1 MTKNTHGGHREGSGR
16 KQLLKTPRIVSIA
29 LDQSD
34 LDRLDRWRQQ
44 RELSRSEAVRRLIR
58 RVR

>member
-1 MTKNTHGGHREGSGR
+1 MPKNTHGGHRANSGR
-16 KQLLKTPRIVSIA
+16 KQLLRQPKIVSLA

-44 RELSRSEAVRRLIR
+44 REMSRSEAVRRLIR